1 VNETDINYL
10 RQRLQGR
17 VYSLHLANINIRT
30 TCTAYFILDKTLIV
44 VMYYE

>member
-1 VNETDINYL
+1 MNETDINYL